1 MAGVQIIDVPGQGEI
16 EFPADMADDQIAAAI
31 KRIQLSPM
39 QKRMGLGK
47 QGDTMGDIH
56 RARNNLIYEAGGK
69 LTDLTGSPALG
80 AAANVI
86 TDIATDPLT
95 YAGGAF
101 GKALEPAAQ
110 AAGKSMMW
118 RALKPARAAR
128 MNGDAEKAVQTLL
141 DEGVNVTKGGVE
153 SLTARIDTL
162 DDALDQ
168 AIKGSTARL
177 QKTDALKGLKDVIKE
192 YKAGTMAAESL
203 DDVRR
208 VARNLIEHPQLR
220 GKTDMSVQA
229 AQAMKRQNYKE
240 LGDAAYGTG
249 LKPSAERDALKAVT
263 RSLKE
268 GIERGT
274 PEAGAINAEMSPLIN
289 ARDLAQD
296 RTLVAGNRDLLGI
309 STMNPKTMLLSLA
322 DRSQLLKSLLARF
335 LYSGV
340 APAVAPVGAA
350 TGGGI
355 GSLLEQQGQK

>member
-1 MAGVQIIDVPGQGEI
+1 MEGASGQMTEEEEFEFRRRLEQERAGAETPTVGPEPKDRPSPSKFSETPGG
-16 EFPADMADDQIAAAI
+16 AALMSRGA
-31 KRIQLSPM
+31 
-39 QKRMGLGK
+39 MGLGK
-47 QGDTMGDIH
+47 RGDTMGDIH
-56 RARNNLIYEAGGK
+56 RARANLVQEAGERV
-69 LTDLTGSPALG
+69 TDATGS
-80 AAANVI
+80 
-86 TDIATDPLT
+86 
-95 YAGGAF
+95 
-101 GKALEPAAQ
+101 
-110 AAGKSMMW
+110 
-118 RALKPARAAR
+118 PARAAR

-153 SLTARIDTL
+153 GLTARIDTL

-208 VARNLIEHPQLR
+208 VARNLIEHPLLR

>member
-1 MAGVQIIDVPGQGEI
+1 M
-16 EFPADMADDQIAAAI
+16 
-31 KRIQLSPM
+31 
-39 QKRMGLGK
+39 
-47 QGDTMGDIH
+47 
-56 RARNNLIYEAGGK
+56 
-69 LTDLTGSPALG
+69 
-80 AAANVI
+80 
-86 TDIATDPLT
+86 
-95 YAGGAF
+95 
-101 GKALEPAAQ
+101 LEPAAQ
-110 AAGKSMMW
+110 ATGKSMMW
-118 RALKPARAAR
+118 RALKPAKAAR

-153 SLTARIDTL
+153 SLTGRIDEL
-162 DDALDQ
+162 DDALDA

-208 VARNLIEHPQLR
+208 VARNLIEHPLLR

-355 GSLLEQQGQK
+355 GSLLEQQGQR